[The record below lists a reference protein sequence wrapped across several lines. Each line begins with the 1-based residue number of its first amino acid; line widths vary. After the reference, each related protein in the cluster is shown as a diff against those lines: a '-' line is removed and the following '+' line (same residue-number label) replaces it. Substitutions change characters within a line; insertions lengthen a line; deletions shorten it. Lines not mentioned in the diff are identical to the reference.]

1 MCSIFGASV
10 SEEMLSRAA
19 PILRI
24 NPDAQV
30 KFPDVPEVA
39 RLANLVALREPLVRN
54 VVGFVVDGCSIKIE
68 CTSEP
73 DI

>member
-1 MCSIFGASV
+1 
-10 SEEMLSRAA
+10 MLSRAA

-54 VVGFVVDGCSIKIE
+54 VVGFVIDGCSI
-68 CTSEP
+68 
-73 DI
+73 